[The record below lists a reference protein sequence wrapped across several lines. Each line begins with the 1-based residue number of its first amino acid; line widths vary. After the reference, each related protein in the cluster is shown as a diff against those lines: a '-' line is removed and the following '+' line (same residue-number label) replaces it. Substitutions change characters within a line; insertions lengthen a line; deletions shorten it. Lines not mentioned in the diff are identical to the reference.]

1 MNQEVGWHLPAI
13 RSRAPR
19 RLGRSKQVRHPSPE
33 SAPPRLSAPCLRWL
47 PRYPTES
54 PGRASVRRGSR
65 FAGGR
70 KDAGRDRAVVDV
82 DVRSCNWGGKGRISP
97 ASAPMAGGALRCP
110 SASAISATSRLVPR
124 RLKTGRCARNASR
137 RAATGLAVDRFAR
150 NADRSRVANDGAA
163 TARPNQRA
171 DHPARLA
178 GGRANG
184 ARPVPLI
191 VASPAGATS
200 MTTSPA

>member
-1 MNQEVGWHLPAI
+1 VNQGVGWNLPAI
-13 RSRAPR
+13 RRPASRQLRRSMQVRRPSLGSATPRRSAPR
-19 RLGRSKQVRHPSPE
+19 
-33 SAPPRLSAPCLRWL
+33 LRWL
-47 PRYPTES
+47 PRCPTVS
-54 PGRASVRRGSR
+54 RGKASVRRGSR
-65 FAGGR
+65 LAGGR
-70 KDAGRDRAVVDV
+70 KDAARDRAVVDV

-97 ASAPMAGGALRCP
+97 ASAPTAGGALRCP

-124 RLKTGRCARNASR
+124 RSKTGRCARNASR

-163 TARPNQRA
+163 TARPDQRA